1 MKLQLIYKGVKS
13 GIYAIVLNNGNCPAD
28 EFLKQLERN
37 DVASH
42 KSMKSILILHAEH
55 GGIMNYHKS
64 RVIAGRENLLEFKTR
79 NGDRLMY
86 FYLPGRR
93 TILTHGF
100 HKGAVESSE
109 YNRAERIRD
118 QYCREVENGR

>member
-1 MKLQLIYKGVKS
+1 MKLHLIYKGPLS
-13 GIYAIVLNNGNCPAD
+13 RVLAVVFENGDCPAD

-37 DVASH
+37 DVVSH
-42 KSMKSILILHAEH
+42 KSMKSILIGHADNGEFR
-55 GGIMNYHKS
+55 NKQKS
-64 RVIAGRENLLEFKTR
+64 RVIVGRKNLLEFKTKH
-79 NGDRLMY
+79 GDRLMY
-86 FYLPGRR
+86 FYLPGHR

-109 YNRAERIRD
+109 NNRAERIRD